1 MIKLILILFVL
12 FISGN
17 CCIFR
22 QEDDKIYTV
31 VEQNPEF
38 PEGQAALFKWLSQNL
53 KYPKRV
59 VDDGCGKMVVQFV
72 IEKNGRARFESCK
85 FLHCSLKC
93 NEMKNVI
100 KNMPRW
106 KAGQQNGKPVR
117 VLYTLSINIRWE

>member
-1 MIKLILILFVL
+1 MIKLIQILLILSFLGNSCL
-12 FISGN
+12 FGQRDN
-17 CCIFR
+17 
-22 QEDDKIYTV
+22 KIYTV
-31 VEQNPEF
+31 VEKNPEY
-38 PEGQAALFKWLSQNL
+38 PDGQAALFKWLSQNL

-85 FLHCSLKC
+85 FRNCSLKC

-106 KAGQQNGKPVR
+106 KAGRQNGKPVR
-117 VLYTLSINIRWE
+117 VLYTLPINIRWE